1 MYSILKALLK
11 YILLQ
16 GLQVLFLLAAG
27 ESVEENA
34 NLVVR
39 LLIRRP
45 ECLGP
50 SLCGEGGQGLLAAI
64 NEALEICK
72 DPSRD
77 GPDKSIARHQ

>member
-1 MYSILKALLK
+1 MPSRQNGSRHSLHVSTKLCFF
-11 YILLQ
+11 Q
-16 GLQVLFLLAAG
+16 G

-50 SLCGEGGQGLLAAI
+50 SLCGEGGQGLLAAVT
-64 NEALEICK
+64 EALEICK

-77 GPDKSIARHQ
+77 EPDRNVTRRR